1 MPRKAENVLI
11 ARFSALGDIAMT
23 IPTVYNACRAN
34 PSARFFFLT
43 RRHPA
48 SLFINAPEN
57 LTVIGINT
65 DDYKGIGGIRRLAGE
80 LKRKYGID
88 TFVDL
93 HDVLRTQL
101 LRFFLRLKGVRISAV
116 KKGRRAKHRLTRRFN
131 KVLLPLTPMSRRYDD
146 TFSRAHISL
155 KAPVPFRSVFDNHP
169 HGKGDPADFA
179 SVAPPKGH
187 GEYWLAIAP
196 FARHKGKIYPLEQLE
211 KVVAYFNALPGH
223 RIFIF
228 GFGPEEENAIGS
240 LAGKYE
246 SVVNMA
252 TARLGI
258 PAELSL
264 LSHCDTMLSM
274 DSANMH
280 LASLVGL
287 RTVSVWGATHPYTGF
302 LGRGQNMADTVQLDM
317 TCRPCSVFGDKP
329 CFRGDYHCLCGI
341 TPQIIIQRIRN
352 RSRQTPSDKP

>member
-1 MPRKAENVLI
+1 
-11 ARFSALGDIAMT
+11 MT

-34 PSARFFFLT
+34 PDTRFFFLT

-48 SLFINAPEN
+48 ALFINAPEN
-57 LTVIGINT
+57 LTVLGIDT
-65 DDYKGIGGIRRLAGE
+65 ADYRGAGGIWRLATA
-80 LKRKYGID
+80 LKQEHDID

-101 LRFFLRLKGVRISAV
+101 LRGFLRLRGVRVASLR
-116 KKGRRAKHRLTRRFN
+116 KGRRAKHRLTRRHN
-131 KVLLPLTPMSRRYDD
+131 KVLLPLTSTPRRYDD
-146 TFSRAHISL
+146 TFARAGIAL
-155 KAPVPFRSVFDNHP
+155 DTPATFRSIFDHLP
-169 HGKGDPADFA
+169 EGKGNPADFG
-179 SVAPPKGH
+179 SVTAPKTP

-196 FARHKGKIYPLEQLE
+196 FAKHKGKIYPFEQLE
-211 KVVAYFNALPGH
+211 KVVAYFDSLPSH
-223 RIFIF
+223 RIFMF
-228 GFGPEEENAIGS
+228 GFGAEEEKAIGT
-240 LAGKYE
+240 LAGKYD

-258 PAELSL
+258 PGELSL

-280 LASLVGL
+280 MASLVGL

-302 LGRGQNMADTVQLDM
+302 LGRGQNLADTVQLDM

-341 TPQIIIQRIRN
+341 TPQIIIQRILCRN
-352 RSRQTPSDKP
+352 RQTPSDKP